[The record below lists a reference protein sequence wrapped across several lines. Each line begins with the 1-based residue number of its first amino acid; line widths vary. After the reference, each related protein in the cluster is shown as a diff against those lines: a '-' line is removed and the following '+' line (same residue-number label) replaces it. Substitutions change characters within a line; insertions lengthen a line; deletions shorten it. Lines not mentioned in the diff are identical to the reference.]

1 MDYNNLNKTALIKEI
16 KSLKE
21 NISGLQDSEKI
32 FFELINSL
40 TDAVV
45 AVDKKGD
52 IKYANKRFKELF
64 GINDDKIKFLNLRN
78 IKSGDGKTLKTIFNE
93 LLSKN
98 KTVKTS
104 FEINDT
110 SAEAAISVFQRT
122 KKEYLLILKLTE
134 FFTTDE
140 IERALDN
147 PVVFDFLD
155 ELNVGMAIINL
166 KMEILRSN
174 KKMKEYFPKLKDKNK
189 YVCYEFYNDPP
200 KSKPCDYCP
209 VLKTFEDGKI
219 YEAITETHTGKGTI
233 YFRLISS
240 PLKDKTGKVKYVVEM
255 AEDITEKI
263 EMENKLKEQLRF
275 TEYLID
281 SIPTPVFFKNIS
293 GKYVIWN
300 KVCTE
305 YFGIER
311 KNAIDNTASY
321 LYSGEHSEK
330 FQQMDSDVIRTG
342 KVINFEFIVYNQKKK
357 EEADLILIK
366 APFYDFKGNI
376 SGIIGIM
383 TDISEG
389 KKNER
394 ILLEY
399 KEYITN
405 LIDTANIMI
414 INLDVN
420 GNIILFNKKAEEIT
434 GYKSKEITGKN
445 YFEIIVP
452 KKKYPR
458 VYEAFLSFLSK
469 GGVAPKSMDS
479 VILTKNGKEKLI
491 SWRNSEVKHNG
502 ELTGILAFGIDIT
515 ESKEN
520 ESIINRLSKTVEQTS
535 DIIIITDSMSR
546 IQYVNLSF
554 TNVTGYTK
562 EEVIGKT
569 PKFLKSGLMKKE
581 FYAEL
586 WKTVVAGNTWHG
598 EFINKK
604 KNGEHYY
611 QYGSISPVKDNEG
624 NITNYIAINS
634 DISGIKGAY
643 EELKSMKTKV
653 EESNRLK
660 FSILSNLDSEF
671 RTPLISILGFTEILN
686 KEIKDE
692 WQKEILKDIN
702 KQSKH
707 LLKTLS
713 SILKLSRL
721 ESNEIKPN
729 IKKINIIPLAK
740 EIIDE
745 YRILAEEK
753 GLEILRNDFPDDITI
768 QGDHL
773 MLREIIENL
782 LDNAVRYTDKGFIK
796 IEFDKVKE
804 DDKLYA
810 LVKIKDTG
818 KGIREDK
825 LDLIFR
831 EFVTDVNERL
841 RNKEGPG
848 LGLTISSYMAKL
860 MNGKITVESKLFK
873 GSEFILYIPLLT
885 DNSLKYYKSGDEV
898 KFKEMKK
905 NANFKPER
913 KKTQLLL
920 VEDNLS
926 NINIVEIFLSEICS
940 IDSVTSGEEALKMI
954 LKKSYDII
962 VMDINLGQGM
972 NGIAAAKEI
981 FKTKKYGNIPI
992 IAVTGYALYSDR
1004 EKLLSEGFTDYLAKP
1019 FTKQQLI
1026 NLILKYVKK

>member
-1 MDYNNLNKTALIKEI
+1 MNYNNLNKTALIKEI

-21 NISGLQDSEKI
+21 NISGLQESEKI

-52 IKYANKRFKELF
+52 IKYANGRFKELF

-78 IKSGDGKTLKTIFNE
+78 FKSGDGKTLKTIFNE

-104 FEINDT
+104 FKINDT
-110 SAEAAISVFQRT
+110 SAEADISVYKKT
-122 KKEYLLILKLTE
+122 NKEYLLILKLTE

-155 ELNVGMAIINL
+155 ELDFGMAIINS
-166 KMEILRSN
+166 KMEIIRSN
-174 KKMKEYFPKLKDKNK
+174 KKMKEYFPKLKDNK
-189 YVCYEFYNDPP
+189 IYVCYEFYHDPP
-200 KSKPCDYCP
+200 KSKPCDFCP

-219 YEAITETHTGKGTI
+219 YETITENHIGKSTI
-233 YFRLISS
+233 NFRLISS

-255 AEDITEKI
+255 AEDMTVKI
-263 EMENKLKEQLRF
+263 ETENKLKEQLRF

-281 SIPTPVFFKNIS
+281 SIPTPVFFKDVS

-300 KVCTE
+300 KACTE
-305 YFGIER
+305 YFGFER
-311 KNAIDNTASY
+311 KDAIGNTSSH
-321 LYSGEHSEK
+321 LHSGEHSEI
-330 FQQMDSDVIRTG
+330 FQQMDSDVIKTG
-342 KVINFEFIVYNQKKK
+342 KVINFEFTAYNLKKK
-357 EEADLILIK
+357 EEAYLILTK

-376 SGIIGIM
+376 SGIIGVI

-389 KKNER
+389 KKNEK
-394 ILLEY
+394 ILQEY
-399 KEYITN
+399 KEYITK

-434 GYKSKEITGKN
+434 GYKSGELTGKN
-445 YFEIIVP
+445 YFDIIVP

-458 VYEAFLSFLSK
+458 VYEAFLAFLSK
-469 GGVAPKSMDS
+469 GKVSPKYMNN

-502 ELTGILAFGIDIT
+502 EVTGILAFGIDIT

-520 ESIINRLSKTVEQTS
+520 ESIINRLSKTIEQTS
-535 DIIIITDSMSR
+535 DIIIITDSLAR
-546 IQYVNLSF
+546 IQYVNPSF
-554 TNVTGYTK
+554 TYVTGYAK

-569 PKFLKSGLMKKE
+569 PKILKSGLMKKE
-581 FYAEL
+581 SYAEL
-586 WKTVVAGNTWHG
+586 WKTISAGNTWYG
-598 EFINKK
+598 ELINKK

-611 QYGSISPVKDNEG
+611 QYGSISPIEDNEG

-634 DISGIKGAY
+634 DISRIKGTY
-643 EELKSMKTKV
+643 EELKSMKAKV

-660 FSILSNLDSEF
+660 LTILSNLNSEF

-686 KEIKDE
+686 KEMKDE
-692 WQKEILKDIN
+692 WQKEILKDIK

-721 ESNEIKPN
+721 ESSEIKPN
-729 IKKINIIPLAK
+729 IKKINLIPLAK

-753 GLEILRNDFPDDITI
+753 GLEILRKDFPDEITI
-768 QGDHL
+768 QGDPL

-804 DDKLYA
+804 DDELYT
-810 LVKIKDTG
+810 LMKIKDTG

-831 EFVTDVNERL
+831 EFGTDIEEGFEK
-841 RNKEGPG
+841 KEGTG
-848 LGLTISSYMAKL
+848 LGLTVSSYMAKM
-860 MNGKITVESKLFK
+860 MNGKITVTSTQFK

-885 DNSLKYYKSGDEV
+885 DKNLKYYDSRNEV

-972 NGIAAAKEI
+972 NGIIAAKEI

-1026 NLILKYVKK
+1026 KLIQKYVKK